1 MILIADSGSTKTDW
15 AAVADGMLQHRI
27 QTEGINP
34 FVQTDDEMSSILS
47 SLISQLGD
55 DGVSRASVFFYG
67 AGVRGEMA
75 ERMQGLLGRFFSS
88 DVAVASDLLG
98 AARALF
104 GKCEGIACILG
115 TGSNS
120 GLYDGCR
127 IVENTPPLGYILG
140 DEGSGAVLGRLFINA
155 LFKHRL
161 PGSLREEFLSDTGQD
176 MEDIIYNV
184 YKQPLANR
192 YLATACKFIRRHL
205 DCGELRALVVEN
217 FRDFFRKNLVAYQRP
232 DLAVSAVGSVA
243 YFFEA
248 EFREAARCE
257 GYAVGTVVQSP
268 MEGLI
273 TFHTGISS

>member
-15 AAVADGMLQHRI
+15 AAVADGMVQHRI

-34 FVQTDDEMSSILS
+34 FVQTDDEILSILS

-55 DGVSRASVFFYG
+55 DGISRASVFFYG

-161 PGSLREEFLSDTGQD
+161 PDSLREEFLSDTGQD
-176 MEDIIYNV
+176 MED
-184 YKQPLANR
+184 PSRL
-192 YLATACKFIRRHL
+192 RRAPGIGRGKL
-205 DCGELRALVVEN
+205 PRFFPQESRCLSASRPGSFCRGKRRLLLR
-217 FRDFFRKNLVAYQRP
+217 
-232 DLAVSAVGSVA
+232 G
-243 YFFEA
+243 
-248 EFREAARCE
+248 
-257 GYAVGTVVQSP
+257 
-268 MEGLI
+268 
-273 TFHTGISS
+273 GIS